1 MHVAISE
8 VFPYSSLLI
17 DVMSLVSKY
26 GHDPFVQIIVIYIY
40 MIFTMLILD
49 CSVMNWNSGYDDVMN
64 MVTAGSLILEKYL
77 M

>member
-26 GHDPFVQIIVIYIY
+26 GHDPFIQIIVIYIY

-64 MVTAGSLILEKYL
+64 MVTAATLILEKYL